1 MTATATGGAE
11 NVVASEGAVLT
22 GGALVVVPP
31 VGVLVAVTD
40 CVGVAVP
47 VGVELSV
54 GVEVS
59 VGVDDSVGVE
69 LSVGV
74 ADPDEVPVGL
84 GLGLTTVQLF
94 AQMAWPAVL
103 QLYPGKAEPVFGL
116 LKGGMMS
123 PHEATTPSN
132 TTPV

>member
-1 MTATATGGAE
+1 
-11 NVVASEGAVLT
+11 VDV
-22 GGALVVVPP
+22 
-31 VGVLVAVTD
+31 
-40 CVGVAVP
+40 
-47 VGVELSV
+47 SV

-84 GLGLTTVQLF
+84 GLGLTALQLF

-103 QLYPGKAEPVFGL
+103 QLYPGNAEPVFGL

-123 PHEATTPSN
+123 PHEAATPSN